1 MVRPKTAALLFHL
14 TGSCA
19 SLCPNTNDWAA
30 ENDHRDVLKPL
41 LGKSQR
47 SSTGESDASLRKG
60 DTGLSMTIEFRE
72 RVHYI
77 RGCGA
82 VCHWEDPRHRRMIS
96 SRVPCHTTVSARQ
109 AWMSQMKSR
118 HFRASTG
125 LRPVPAGG
133 KTSTLWASVHPPEH
147 PQQ

>member
-47 SSTGESDASLRKG
+47 SSTGYSEALVGRG
-60 DTGLSMTIEFRE
+60 DTGLSMTIEVHQ
-72 RVHYI
+72 RVHCI

-82 VCHWEDPRHRRMIS
+82 VCHWEDPRHRCIVSSWGIS
-96 SRVPCHTTVSARQ
+96 CHTTISARQ

-118 HFRASTG
+118 H
-125 LRPVPAGG
+125 VP
-133 KTSTLWASVHPPEH
+133 SHWR
-147 PQQ
+147 